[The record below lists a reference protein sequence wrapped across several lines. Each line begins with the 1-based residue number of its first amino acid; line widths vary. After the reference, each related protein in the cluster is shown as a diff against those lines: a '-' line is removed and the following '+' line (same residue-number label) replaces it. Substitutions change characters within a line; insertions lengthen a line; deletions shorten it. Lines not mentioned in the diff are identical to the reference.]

1 MKSNPKNKNATS
13 SVTVEDIL
21 ESNSTFTNKFIQT
34 HATGPKGKLPFTPEF
49 LIDNPSGDHFG
60 MTQNAGMGWNPKELM
75 RKQFIILSTSIIDC
89 ICFTVSL
96 IFLFIKTYLYSFQ

>member
-1 MKSNPKNKNATS
+1 MKMKSNPKNKNATS

-21 ESNSTFTNKFIQT
+21 ESNSSFTNKFIQT

-75 RKQFIILSTSIIDC
+75 RKQFKILSTSVNVDPE
-89 ICFTVSL
+89 VASA
-96 IFLFIKTYLYSFQ
+96 Y